1 MPYVA
6 QNEVCCGLRANFV
19 AEATIIA
26 NSSCRCHISVASE
39 FRVGDGAAG
48 LAVVQVGMTPEPA
61 GLAIDQ
67 AGMTPELAG
76 LAIDQ
81 AGVTP
86 EPAWKAFQRRY
97 HGPARPVQRN
107 PLSDKQLSSLPYLD
121 SGYGISYI
129 HLFTSQLHCTATK
142 SDLPQTRHGKKLQK
156 TLSTYQ
162 KTEYICRP
170 EKHTP

>member
-6 QNEVCCGLRANFV
+6 QNGVCCGLRANFV

-39 FRVGDGAAG
+39 FRVGGEAAG
-48 LAVVQVGMTPEPA
+48 LAVVQVGVA
-61 GLAIDQ
+61 SDQ

-97 HGPARPVQRN
+97 HGPARPCN
-107 PLSDKQLSSLPYLD
+107 AIHYLTN
-121 SGYGISYI
+121 SY
-129 HLFTSQLHCTATK
+129 HHFHTSIQAM
-142 SDLPQTRHGKKLQK
+142 
-156 TLSTYQ
+156 
-162 KTEYICRP
+162 E
-170 EKHTP
+170 